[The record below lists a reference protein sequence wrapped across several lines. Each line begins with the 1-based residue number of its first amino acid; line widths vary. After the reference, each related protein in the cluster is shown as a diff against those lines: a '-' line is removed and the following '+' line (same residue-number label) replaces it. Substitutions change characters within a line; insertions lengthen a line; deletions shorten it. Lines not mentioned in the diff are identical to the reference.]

1 MNKPERIPQAAGEF
15 TVGGV
20 KLPRPFRIRRLGQF
34 GLYVAIGATGPS
46 RRSFTASSRATTRAS
61 SNTWPGRARPPPDY
75 VRDALRNSAIAFA

>member
-34 GLYVAIGATGPS
+34 GVNVAIGATGPS

-61 SNTWPGRARPPPDY
+61 SNTWPGRAGRCLTTC
-75 VRDALRNSAIAFA
+75 AMLSAIAQ

>member
-46 RRSFTASSRATTRAS
+46 RRSFSYRIVTSHYPRFVD
-61 SNTWPGRARPPPDY
+61 TWPGRAGRCLTTC
-75 VRDALRNSAIAFA
+75 AMLSAIAQ